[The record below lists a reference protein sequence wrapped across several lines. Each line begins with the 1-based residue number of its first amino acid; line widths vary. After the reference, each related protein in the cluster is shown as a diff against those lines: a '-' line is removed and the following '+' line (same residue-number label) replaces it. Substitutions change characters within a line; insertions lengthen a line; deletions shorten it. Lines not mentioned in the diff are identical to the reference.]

1 MADEIMHTA
10 GSARSLDL
18 NQMHAGGIIYQF
30 SEAPV
35 VLTKINNR
43 RVRSPIVCRL
53 RDQNSHRAAIMPG
66 YDVALGDPIT
76 RKNALKFMAS
86 KPSIN
91 GRSN

>member
-18 NQMHAGGIIYQF
+18 NQMHAGGIIYPF

-43 RVRSPIVCRL
+43 RVRSPIVC
-53 RDQNSHRAAIMPG
+53 AIARPKQSSRG
-66 YDVALGDPIT
+66 HHAGL
-76 RKNALKFMAS
+76 
-86 KPSIN
+86 
-91 GRSN
+91 